1 MGILKHWRIVFVLV
15 LVGLAIAYREEALQI
30 MDTIRRAPLWLFFA
44 ALALV
49 VIEFILQAVRFK
61 LVFGKDWLE
70 TLRTYAVGH
79 FVAFSFPSRTLG
91 EGVRIAAFA
100 RELHVGAGEAAAYV
114 SIERLVD
121 VTVILVAASLI
132 LVEVNPALALGV
144 AALVI
149 MGFVIIESDSIYAKI
164 LEKNMPKAIVEYIER
179 SRSVVKRR
187 RLFAAIFLLSVVL
200 WAIDFYRM
208 WLILVTMGGQ
218 VNYVTVASLV
228 SIAYILA
235 AISFLPGGLG
245 AYEGGLAGG
254 LVLNGVPY
262 DVAIAATLYERFFS
276 YWLWIVVGALAGAV
290 KKDSESSSAA

>member
-91 EGVRIAAFA
+91 EGVRIATFA